1 MTSLSPS
8 LNFNMKAIMAC
19 DASYGIGIHNQLPNW
34 KLKNDLKLFKEMTI
48 GNGNNVVIMGKNTW
62 VSIGEKPL
70 LNRMNFVLSS
80 QYVPEKDQKDTQVCF
95 FQRYEDIINELRQ
108 TYYDTIWIIGG
119 SQIYDLFIEKCNT
132 IYLSQTVK
140 KFECTTFLSQ
150 KCISAL
156 TSKNKTISIVQYL
169 REGDGYDAYKRY
181 ICS

>member
-8 LNFNMKAIMAC
+8 INFNMKAIMAC

-34 KLKNDLKLFKEMTI
+34 KLKNDLKLFKELTI

-80 QYVPEKDQKDTQVCF
+80 QYVPKKDTNVCF
-95 FQRYEDIINELRQ
+95 FQRYEDIINELRR
-108 TYYDTIWIIGG
+108 TYYHTIWIIGG
-119 SQIYDLFIEKCNT
+119 SQIYDLFIEQCNT
-132 IYLSQTVK
+132 IYLSQTIK

-150 KCISAL
+150 KCISAF
-156 TSKNKTISIVQYL
+156 TNKNKTISIVQYQK
-169 REGDGYDAYKRY
+169 EGDGYDAYKKY